1 MSLLNKLFH
10 YVLLTTTK
18 YGIDESHGLS
28 HSMNILHFA
37 NKIYESEVF
46 YKPHLLEQQKII
58 YVSAIMHDMC
68 DKKYMNEN
76 EGVKEIE
83 NYLINDLNTN
93 ELSATKSIITTM
105 SYSKVKKDGF
115 PNLGL
120 YQDAYHI
127 VRESDLLTA
136 YDFDRSMIYHMKKT
150 CDGDILK
157 AFNNAEEL
165 FHNRVFQHNRDKLF
179 LTEYSKKKSITL
191 EKYGLKRINYWK
203 KIINNKTFV

>member
-1 MSLLNKLFH
+1 MSLLNRLFH

-37 NKIYESEVF
+37 SKIYESEVF
-46 YKPHLLEQQKII
+46 YKPHLIEQQKII

-76 EGVKEIE
+76 EGIKEIE

-115 PNLGL
+115 PNLGV

-165 FHNRVFQHNRDKLF
+165 FHNRVFQHNRDRLF
-179 LTEYSKKKSITL
+179 LTEYSKKQSITL
-191 EKYGLKRINYWK
+191 EKYGLQRINYWK
-203 KIINNKTFV
+203 KIINNKNFV